1 MRAGFYFAGFI
12 RVFCWS
18 TCAAELQ
25 QQVGRAG
32 GRLRG
37 GREGSR
43 EVAVRYQGERQRS
56 RARNRRR
63 EVCQDGVLGLRV
75 RPQIRFAQPDAKP
88 LEAALELSPV
98 ELHVELYWSLG
109 QTCM

>member
-43 EVAVRYQGERQRS
+43 EVAVRYHGGLEGRREK
-56 RARNRRR
+56 NRRR
-63 EVCQDGVLGLRV
+63 EVCQDGVLGVRV
-75 RPQIRFAQPDAKP
+75 RPKS
-88 LEAALELSPV
+88 ALRSQTRSHLK
-98 ELHVELYWSLG
+98 LRWS
-109 QTCM
+109 